1 MESVVVKHGI
11 RLGNAFDHYMKAFK
25 SPSDQTMLG
34 NGSLGFV
41 VDARIHS
48 AEKAWL
54 TQSEPK
60 IATNAMHLACPSPFH
75 RGAPQR
81 SRCRTG

>member
-1 MESVVVKHGI
+1 MGSVVAKHEI

-25 SPSDQTMLG
+25 SPSDLT
-34 NGSLGFV
+34 GFMM
-41 VDARIHS
+41 DARIHS

-54 TQSEPK
+54 TQ
-60 IATNAMHLACPSPFH
+60 IAINAMHLAFPSPFH
-75 RGAPQR
+75 RGALQR